1 MKSRIIAFSTLLAA
15 LFMAYC
21 VYHITQKNKPNVV
34 KFEVSE
40 KDNSSENFPYDVQNY
55 ETQLLKIYKVP
66 YNNFPI
72 VNDSSISYRK
82 QNEDII
88 YEKLKRWDSK
98 TDPIFKLTVSTN
110 ELEWLY
116 YGTAREI
123 DSIKCILK
131 DSILICSVRV
141 REVENARI
149 IAEEKEKRDLE
160 MKLEALAKKVG
171 ETCK

>member
-1 MKSRIIAFSTLLAA
+1 MKFIKSRIIAFSTLLAA

-21 VYHITQKNKPNVV
+21 VYHIAQKNNPNVV

-40 KDNSSENFPYDVQNY
+40 KDNSSKKFPYDVQNY
-55 ETQLLKIYKVP
+55 EYQLHETYTIKVGDGV
-66 YNNFPI
+66 F
-72 VNDSSISYRK
+72 RT
-82 QNEDII
+82 NEDII
-88 YEKLKRWDSK
+88 YEKLKRWGSK
-98 TDPIFKLTVSTN
+98 TDPIFKLKVSTN

-131 DSILICSVRV
+131 DSILICSARV
-141 REVENARI
+141 REVENARK

-160 MKLEALAKKVG
+160 MKLEDLAKKVG

>member
-1 MKSRIIAFSTLLAA
+1 
-15 LFMAYC
+15 MAYC

-40 KDNSSENFPYDVQNY
+40 KDKHSELYSELFQNDIMNY
-55 ETQLLKIYKVP
+55 EKQLRKIYGVGSCDNCP
-66 YNNFPI
+66 IFSNGGFSYN
-72 VNDSSISYRK
+72 K
-82 QNEDII
+82 QSEDIV

-98 TDPIFKLTVSTN
+98 TDPIFKLNVSTN

-131 DSILICSVRV
+131 DSILICSARV